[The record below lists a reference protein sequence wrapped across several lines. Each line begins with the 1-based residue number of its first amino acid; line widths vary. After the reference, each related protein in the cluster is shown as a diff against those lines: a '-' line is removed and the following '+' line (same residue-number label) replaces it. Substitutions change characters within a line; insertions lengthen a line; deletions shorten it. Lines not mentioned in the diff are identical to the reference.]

1 MKNLC
6 LYSALGLALAMTG
19 VHVFV
24 GGRLIAEPLLASGL
38 PALPRMTLYLVWHGI
53 TVVLAGMA
61 LLAADALFWRK
72 RADAVYLLSGLAGVF
87 TLLGLATIARFGVSP
102 LDLPQWILFAP
113 MSAAAFFGARA
124 MR

>member
-6 LYSALGLALAMTG
+6 LYSALGLAIAMTG

-24 GGRLIAEPLLASGL
+24 GGRLIAAPLLESSLAGL
-38 PALPRMTLYLVWHGI
+38 PLRTLYLVWHGLTI
-53 TVVLAGMA
+53 VLAGMA

-72 RADAVYLLSGLAGVF
+72 RPDAAYLLSGLAGAF
-87 TLLGLATIARFGVSP
+87 ALLGFATIARFGVSP

>member
-1 MKNLC
+1 
-6 LYSALGLALAMTG
+6 MTG

-38 PALPRMTLYLVWHGI
+38 ADLPRMTLYLVWHGI

-72 RADAVYLLSGLAGVF
+72 RPDAAYLLSGLAGLF
-87 TLLGLATIARFGVSP
+87 ALLGLAFVARFGVSP
-102 LDLPQWILFAP
+102 LDLPQWIVFTP